1 MKKKVVLLMLSIV
14 TVLYMIGFVACSDD
28 TEEPP
33 VTITDPTLQEQYDA
47 FCEFIENDTDKY
59 TVSLSMEQ
67 AGEKVTEIL
76 SVASDRVYGKMTS
89 EEYSQESYV
98 WLNEDYAY
106 TRTTYNN
113 KTEHSVEYMPG
124 HSFGIR
130 TMLNELSKELLYT
143 EDFLASLQDNI
154 AVANDAIIFSFED
167 TQNGISC
174 QNGTLTFAED
184 SVKINFDLLLLN
196 LPVYDPSGAIV
207 AVQIEIN
214 ALGTNTLEFPF
225 EPETEFAGITT
236 LDRLYAQMVW
246 VLDAESATLN
256 IRMSSSSEEGNSET
270 PFTLQLSG
278 GEALAEIDIGG
289 SATIAMGAIYKDNTF
304 FYINETVAGTQSS
317 MDVSTEE
324 YGYTVARF
332 FELLSF
338 NLRTKECFMLA
349 DGSETL
355 LTLSEQ
361 GKEWYNYCDEL
372 LIDFS
377 KPSEYVISAKLN
389 NPSMPE
395 NLICTIKDVGI
406 EKEIEFPDSWKEYV
420 AFYVD
425 GIRYTDVSVSDAYEA
440 EATSLEQ
447 YNSDLVIPENITV
460 NGQAYSVVSLN
471 SNFLNRYGYSL
482 NTIVIPSTIVNMN
495 GALSG
500 SFNLD
505 YLYYCG
511 TQAAFEEVAGSTLPQ
526 GTIVYYYS
534 EEQPQGEGNYW
545 HWNEAHTA
553 AERWP
558 GGEEPAVQYQVYF
571 DTNGNGYLDSSTVY
585 ASVIEEAPIPNSYDN
600 MQSFAGWY
608 TDPNC
613 SDGNEVAFPYTVTE
627 NITLYAKWEEIPFIF
642 ELNEEE
648 TGYIVTDYI
657 GDRFGESQSV
667 IIPETYNGL
676 PVTEIGYE
684 AFYGKQDIV
693 SISIPRTITR
703 IEWGA
708 FADCTGLTSVNIS
721 DLAAWCRISFDES
734 NPLSYA
740 QNLYLDNE
748 LVTDLVIPDGVTNIG
763 HSAFAGCTSFTSVT
777 IPNSVTSIGDGAFSG
792 CGLLESVTI
801 PSSVT
806 SIGSWAFS
814 HCASLESITIP
825 SSVTSIGNSA
835 FAHCT
840 GLTNIT
846 IPEGVTSIGDEAFSD
861 CSSLTNIIIPDSV
874 TSIGSYAFSGCS
886 SLTKVAIPNSV
897 TSIGSLAFYHCTS
910 LDSVVLGENSQ
921 LTNIGDS
928 AFAGCTS
935 LKSITIPVGV
945 TSIGDGS
952 FSGCDALTE
961 IIYAAENAADG
972 TYESEVFSNAGTLGS
987 GITVLFT
994 DTVKSIPA
1002 YLFYKNN
1009 WSDINIKSI
1018 TIGSGVTRIGSSAF
1032 EGCAKLS
1039 EIIYKAENVADL
1051 NSYSDIF
1058 SNAGTPEGGITVT
1071 FTNSVKS
1078 IPAYLFARCSNIQ
1091 NVTINNGVTYI
1102 GSSAFSGCSG
1112 LASISI
1118 PNSVTSI
1125 GNNAFSGCSGLASFS
1140 IPNSVTSI
1148 GDYAF
1153 SSCSGL
1159 TSISIPNSVTSIGD
1173 YAFSSCSGLTSISIP
1188 NSVTSIGDYAFSS
1201 CSGLTEIKYNAAE
1214 VTSLT
1219 YYSNVFSKAG
1229 TSGNGITVIFGDTVK
1244 SIPAYIFCVSNLSS
1258 SPKITAVMIGNN
1270 VTNIGSRA
1278 FAGCTGLTSITIP
1291 EGITSIGDEAFYN
1304 CTGLTEI
1311 NYNAAEVTDLTSYS
1325 RAFYS
1330 AEALGESITV
1340 VFGDAVKSIPAYL
1353 FYNSNITRVTI
1364 GNNVTNIRE
1373 HAFYNCTRLTEINYN
1388 AANVTNLTS
1397 YSRVFRNAGTLGEG
1411 ITVIFGD
1418 TVKSIPDYLF
1428 YVSSS
1433 DKPNI
1438 TSVTIGNNVT
1448 SIGIRAFAGCSG
1460 LTSITIPEGI
1470 TSIGDYA
1477 FSGCTGL
1484 TEIKYNAAEV
1494 KDLTNGGVFYNAGTL
1509 GEGITVVFG
1518 DTVKSIPAYLFYNSN
1533 ITSVPIGNN
1542 VTSIGKSAFA
1552 DCSSLTSITIPK
1564 NITNIGDNAFGHCTG
1579 LTEIIYDVENLVDCS
1594 KYSGIFTRAGIK
1606 GEGITVTFTD
1616 TVQRIPAY
1624 LFYINTIDSSLNPN
1638 IKSVVIGSNVTS
1650 IGESA
1655 FDGCTDL
1662 SNVYIKDLSAWCK
1675 ILFEEFYSNPLYYA
1689 ENLYLN
1695 NELVTD
1701 LVIPDGVTSISD
1713 YAYVCFSG
1721 LRSVTFPDSLTS
1733 IGSNAFQNTNLTSI
1747 TLLGNISSIGVLAFH
1762 NCKKLIEIYN
1772 CSSMEITAGNSNNGW
1787 IAYYAKHVY
1796 TGEEDS
1802 WFTDTDGYR
1811 FFYDGSKGYLVGY
1824 YGSDTDITLPNSF
1837 RAYNG
1842 AEITEYD
1849 IFSYA
1854 FKGRTS
1860 LTSIIIPDSVT
1871 SIGEEAF
1878 CGCNLIKGITIPGSV
1893 TSIGDSAFSDCSS
1906 MTSIEIRDGVTSIA
1920 DWAFDRCTSL
1930 TSITIPNSVTSIGK
1944 HAFNGCTG
1952 LIEKENSIDYV
1963 SGWAISCDDSVTEV
1977 TLRKGTRGIADE
1989 AFRGTALTS
1998 IIIPDTVTSIG
2009 NSAFAYCAELTS
2021 VVIPDSVT
2029 SIGSYAFNDCVSLMN
2044 VTIGDGVTNIGSYA
2058 FRDCTLLESVTFG
2071 ENSQLTSISSY
2082 AFFDCISLTS
2092 IIIPNSVT
2100 TIGDS
2105 AFYGCYKLIEV
2116 YNLSGLPITAGSRDH
2131 GYVGYYAESVYT
2143 DKTTPSKQS
2152 VTEDGFVFY
2161 TDGDIRYLTGYV
2173 GMESKITLP
2182 SDCNGGAYA
2191 IYAYAFYENKS
2202 LTSVTIPNSVTNIGE
2217 YAFGACTSLTSII
2230 IPDKVSSIGY
2240 SAFWSCSSLAHIYYT
2255 GTAEEWSA
2263 IDIGSN
2269 NTPLTSANV
2278 YYYSDNL
2285 TDEQK
2290 ADGNNYWYYVDG
2302 VPTIWIKETT

>member
-14 TVLYMIGFVACSDD
+14 TVLCMIGFVACSDD

-1125 GNNAFSGCSGLASFS
+1125 GNNAFSGCSGLAS
-1140 IPNSVTSI
+1140 
-1148 GDYAF
+1148 
-1153 SSCSGL
+1153 
-1159 TSISIPNSVTSIGD
+1159 
-1173 YAFSSCSGLTSISIP
+1173 ISIP

-1304 CTGLTEI
+1304 CSGLTEI

-1330 AEALGESITV
+1330 AEALGES
-1340 VFGDAVKSIPAYL
+1340 
-1353 FYNSNITRVTI
+1353 
-1364 GNNVTNIRE
+1364 
-1373 HAFYNCTRLTEINYN
+1373 
-1388 AANVTNLTS
+1388 
-1397 YSRVFRNAGTLGEG
+1397 
-1411 ITVIFGD
+1411 
-1418 TVKSIPDYLF
+1418 
-1428 YVSSS
+1428 
-1433 DKPNI
+1433 
-1438 TSVTIGNNVT
+1438 
-1448 SIGIRAFAGCSG
+1448 
-1460 LTSITIPEGI
+1460 
-1470 TSIGDYA
+1470 
-1477 FSGCTGL
+1477 
-1484 TEIKYNAAEV
+1484 
-1494 KDLTNGGVFYNAGTL
+1494 
-1509 GEGITVVFG
+1509 ITVVFG

-1772 CSSMEITAGNSNNGW
+1772 CSSMEITAGNSKNGW

-2009 NSAFAYCAELTS
+2009 NSAFAYCTELTS

-2058 FRDCTLLESVTFG
+2058 FRDCTLLESVNFG